1 MCRTPDASGRP
12 DAHECGV
19 LAESRAGFGRQE
31 KTVLS
36 CRRQSMGEHITTYS
50 KIHMSPLTPESGD
63 IQIRDIAHALSLMAR
78 ANGHFPKFYSVG
90 QHCIHCCEEAY
101 ARGYTKRIQLAC
113 LLHDASE
120 AYLADITRPVK
131 QHLLKYMEI
140 EKILQDVIFAKYL
153 GELSEDE
160 MRHWKALDDLLL
172 YYEFDHFMGEKL
184 MECPG
189 TLKSSPVFDT
199 EPFQVTEQKYLDWFE
214 RLREG

>member
-1 MCRTPDASGRP
+1 MNSS
-12 DAHECGV
+12 
-19 LAESRAGFGRQE
+19 LANAGAGSERQE

-36 CRRQSMGEHITTYS
+36 YRRQSMGEHITTYS
-50 KIHMSPLTPESGD
+50 KVHMSPLTPEAGD
-63 IQIRDIAHALSLMAR
+63 IQIRDIAHALSLMVR

-101 ARGYTKRIQLAC
+101 ARGYTKRVQLAC

-131 QHLLKYMEI
+131 HHLPKYREI
-140 EKILQDVIFAKYL
+140 EKILQDSIFQKYM
-153 GELSEDE
+153 GEMSEE
-160 MRHWKALDDLLL
+160 EERLWKKLDDLLL

-189 TLKSSPVFDT
+189 MLKSNPVFDT

-214 RLREG
+214 RLWEG